1 MFFFPEPENVDA
13 DTLPL
18 SETRG
23 DAETPAVEEEKISK
37 DTICDNETLENTES
51 KKSGGIPTVTEKSDL
66 AASDGTPETLIPLSD
81 SGTLGIQTPNET
93 VSSCSDSVD
102 NTKNSNPL
110 VPASQETE
118 VKTLFPSP
126 NLSNG
131 NNTTSFVSDISSV
144 NSSSITSEISLP
156 QIDKSLDLLGNDF
169 RLFPDASV
177 SESVTHSSVVQPP
190 TQVDYNA
197 PWIVTVSMYWNDLP
211 AIMINNQPFV
221 RLVDIHKQILP
232 AKDTGILKKRCQ
244 LMGIEVEN
252 CSEMQRYFLVQYGRA
267 FNSKSTLIISKDD
280 AKILI
285 GYYVDPQPK
294 TSRPEDHHKSI
305 IDHRREQL
313 RRIALARR
321 AAVKA
326 QRMSEK
332 KDEPDPREIKEP
344 ENDMETESAIP
355 SR

>member
-1 MFFFPEPENVDA
+1 MLFPEPENVDDEPLA
-13 DTLPL
+13 L
-18 SETRG
+18 SETG
-23 DAETPAVEEEKISK
+23 EDTETPAVEEEKIS
-37 DTICDNETLENTES
+37 DTICDNETLENTDSE
-51 KKSGGIPTVTEKSDL
+51 KSSGIPTVTEKSDV
-66 AASDGTPETLIPLSD
+66 AASDGTPETLAAPFSD
-81 SGTLGIQTPNET
+81 SGTPGIQTRNET

-102 NTKNSNPL
+102 STKNSNPL
-110 VPASQETE
+110 VPSSQETE

-131 NNTTSFVSDISSV
+131 SNSTSFVSDISSV

-177 SESVTHSSVVQPP
+177 SESVPPSSVVQPP

-267 FNSKSTLIISKDD
+267 FNSKSTLIISKDN
-280 AKILI
+280 AKVLI

-294 TSRPEDHHKSI
+294 TTRPEDHHKSI

-326 QRMSEK
+326 QRLSEK
-332 KDEPDPREIKEP
+332 KDEPDPREIKES
-344 ENDMETESAIP
+344 ENDMETETAVP